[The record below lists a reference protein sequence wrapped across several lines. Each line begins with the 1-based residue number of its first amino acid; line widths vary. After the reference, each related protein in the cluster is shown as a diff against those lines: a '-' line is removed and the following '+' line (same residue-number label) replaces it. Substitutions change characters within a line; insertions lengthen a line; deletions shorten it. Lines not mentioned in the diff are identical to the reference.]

1 MKLVLALAL
10 MASTA
15 GLKAGTLADVKRML
29 TALHATSPIA
39 VSYETRHTNA
49 AKGRF
54 YNANFDNH
62 GTADVQVSDN
72 GLTMSLPRTAVLQM
86 RTRRLASTGSD
97 NNTSNELT
105 GEVSAARVAE
115 LTDYGPTL
123 QALLARAVVVSE
135 RDTILGT
142 TPARLLTLKVGP
154 ERSKVSEIKVDSK
167 GDTLSLWIARDGL
180 PIAAERR
187 SQFSVGFLFL
197 KATGVAR
204 EKWTFIHHDDR
215 LVATRM
221 ERYTYGSGM
230 GQSSNGTELETIQVH

>member
-10 MASTA
+10 MATTA
-15 GLKAGTLADVKRML
+15 CLNADTLADVKRTL

-39 VSYETRHTNA
+39 VSYETRHTNVA
-49 AKGRF
+49 QGRF
-54 YNANFDNH
+54 YNENVDSH
-62 GTADVQVSDN
+62 GTADVQVGDN
-72 GLTMSLPRTAVLQM
+72 GLTMALPRTAILQM
-86 RTRRLASTGSD
+86 RARRLASTAGG
-97 NNTSNELT
+97 NTSNELT
-105 GEVSAARVAE
+105 AEVSATRIAE

-123 QALLARAVVVSE
+123 LALLARAAVVSE
-135 RDTILGT
+135 RDAVLGT
-142 TPARLLTLKVGP
+142 TQARLLTLKVAS
-154 ERSKVSEIKVDSK
+154 ERSGVSEIKVDSK

-197 KATGVAR
+197 KATGGAR
-204 EKWTFIHHDDR
+204 EKWTFMRHDDR

-221 ERYTYGSGM
+221 ERDTYGSGM